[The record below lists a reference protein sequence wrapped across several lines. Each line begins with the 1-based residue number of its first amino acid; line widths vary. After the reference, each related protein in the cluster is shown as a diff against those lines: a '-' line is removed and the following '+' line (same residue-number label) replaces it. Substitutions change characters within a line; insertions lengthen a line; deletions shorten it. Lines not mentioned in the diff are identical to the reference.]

1 MLLLPPCSD
10 KVVAMVPNHIFPE
23 SSGIIS
29 TGHSRLK
36 KAETKCIKIQ
46 QQVEV
51 EFKAKVLLVV
61 VRNFYFSREI
71 FILPREEFSFFFRNN
86 LSLILV
92 HRS

>member
-1 MLLLPPCSD
+1 MLLFPPCSD

-36 KAETKCIKIQ
+36 KAERTKTKCIKIQ
-46 QQVEV
+46 QVKV

-71 FILPREEFSFFFRNN
+71 FILPREEFSFFFEITY
-86 LSLILV
+86 L
-92 HRS
+92 

>member
-1 MLLLPPCSD
+1 MLLFPPCSD

-61 VRNFYFSREI
+61 VRNFYFRGK
-71 FILPREEFSFFFRNN
+71 FSFYPEKNFHFF
-86 LSLILV
+86 SK
-92 HRS
+92 